1 VPHPTHKSISLPD
14 DVVCESWSKMMRI
27 SHLSGVWR
35 AVAAYSVLCEAGYV
49 IIFHDQAMTE
59 FLFSKSFTSSAVKQY
74 SNIQQ
79 QRLRFHSRDLHCRNS
94 STDAASTCTV
104 QHSTESQDV
113 RACSDSSVP
122 DHGTRFGTTI
132 RDTCFTL
139 PLPNTVHMRCSYV
152 LGSTDFF

>member
-104 QHSTESQDV
+104 QSSTVPSHGSYEPVATVAYQITEHGSGRPSVTPASPYLYPTLYTCDV
-113 RACSDSSVP
+113 LM
-122 DHGTRFGTTI
+122 F
-132 RDTCFTL
+132 
-139 PLPNTVHMRCSYV
+139 
-152 LGSTDFF
+152 